1 MLNANYL
8 NGEVAFCDYLSAKIK
23 YPKKAK
29 MNGVIGLSVFSFSV
43 DCENT
48 PENFIFTT
56 KLGSKIEEEIK
67 KAILSTKGNWKECGK
82 GNSGSRINL
91 KIAFSINFLYSP
103 DEVDC
108 VIDEVSRFKVLEDAA
123 LQKKME
129 VALKG
134 KDFKKAKNALELLL
148 KRYPFN
154 EGYQNKMLEIKS
166 NL

>member
-1 MLNANYL
+1 M
-8 NGEVAFCDYLSAKIK
+8 
-23 YPKKAK
+23 
-29 MNGVIGLSVFSFSV
+29 
-43 DCENT
+43 
-48 PENFIFTT
+48 
-56 KLGSKIEEEIK
+56 
-67 KAILSTKGNWKECGK
+67 
-82 GNSGSRINL
+82 
-91 KIAFSINFLYSP
+91 YSP